1 MKRRFNFLK
10 ALLPFILAIGTFSA
24 CNQDSPNSP
33 ENVKV
38 IIKNWPENVKT
49 INFAGVEFTKNDIN
63 QQKEGCYWVGKS
75 CGLIIDYKGYYSS
88 EEGLY
93 GTIKDN
99 ENYNFKVFIN
109 GKEYQNE
116 ADFLESESMKTNL
129 SMLFSANIKGEAE
142 MELSFEGSPKEI
154 NPKDVRLLDETGY
167 SYIYIE
173 DSLAETMNFS
183 FSYAD
188 TSLTETSS
196 NINEIFSDYYFSD
209 NKSFL
214 YPIKTDKKII
224 MNAYPKDGYA
234 MKKSFAF
241 STDPETIKI
250 TADTTHTY
258 EDSFTSNSFSPL
270 SEQGS
275 ILTVSGTPA
284 EEIPDVLAGI
294 SCYISRIIKEKQS
307 FSGEWTTQLLPP
319 DVKNARISFGTD
331 KSVEILLDKTTIT
344 GTYYMT
350 TSGAELDIPGYYNDS
365 LNGYEGYFKLK
376 KDSDTTHYFYL
387 ASMSEGGIGEP
398 TIGFYADGEAVA
410 TKGDKVPLNVK
421 FVYFDSVPE
430 EVTVYLKGYETD
442 TELGSFTLNG
452 KNSDWAPEVTDTTIE
467 LDTSKYE
474 AGEYTLYVKNGEVV
488 SNDLPVII
496 TE

>member
-38 IIKNWPENVKT
+38 IIKNWPENVTEISFGDANFQKNE
-49 INFAGVEFTKNDIN
+49 INLQKESNHWVGNDIYIHLWY
-63 QQKEGCYWVGKS
+63 EE
-75 CGLIIDYKGYYSS
+75 S
-88 EEGLY
+88 ESEQTGIY
-93 GTIKDN
+93 GTLKGK
-99 ENYNFKVFIN
+99 ENFKVFVN
-109 GKEYQNE
+109 GKEIQNE
-116 ADFLESESMKTNL
+116 AEYLESNDITKKTNL
-129 SMLFSANIKGEAE
+129 ITYFESHLKAEAE
-142 MELSFEGSPKEI
+142 MELSFEGFPEKI

-167 SYIYIE
+167 SYIYID
-173 DSLAETMNFS
+173 DSLAETMVIS

-188 TSLTETSS
+188 TTLTEENS
-196 NINEIFSDYYFSD
+196 NISQLRSYLSGESN
-209 NKSFL
+209 FL
-214 YPIKTDKKII
+214 YLVKTGKKIN
-224 MNAYPKDGYA
+224 MNVLPISGYA
-234 MKKSFAF
+234 MKTPFNF
-241 STDPETIKI
+241 STDNKTINI
-250 TADTTHTY
+250 TPSS
-258 EDSFTSNSFSPL
+258 SFPNEYDYFESNPFSTL
-270 SEQGS
+270 QEEGS
-275 ILTVSGTPA
+275 ILTITGTPA
-284 EEIPDVLAGI
+284 DEIPDVLSGL

-307 FSGEWTTQLLPP
+307 LTTQLLPP
-319 DVKNARISFGTD
+319 DVKNAKISFGTD
-331 KSVEILLDKTTIT
+331 KSVEILLDNTTIT

-350 TSGAELDIPGYYNDS
+350 TSGAELCTLCIPGYYNTS
-365 LNGYEGYFKLK
+365 LNGYKGYFELR
-376 KDSDTTHYFYL
+376 KDADTTHYFYL

-442 TELGSFTLNG
+442 TELESFTLNG
-452 KNSDWAPEVTDTTIE
+452 KNSDWAPEVTDATIE

-474 AGEYTLYVKNGEVV
+474 AGEYTLYIKAGEVV

>member
-24 CNQDSPNSP
+24 CDQDSPG
-33 ENVKV
+33 VKITV
-38 IIKNWPENVKT
+38 KNWPEHVTEISFGDANFQKNE
-49 INFAGVEFTKNDIN
+49 INLQKESNHWVGNDIYIHLWY
-63 QQKEGCYWVGKS
+63 EE
-75 CGLIIDYKGYYSS
+75 S
-88 EEGLY
+88 ESEQTGIY
-93 GTIKDN
+93 GTLKDK
-99 ENYNFKVFIN
+99 ENFKVFVN
-109 GKEYQNE
+109 GKEIQNE
-116 ADFLESESMKTNL
+116 AEYLESDDITKKTNL
-129 SMLFSANIKGEAE
+129 ITYFESHLKAEAE
-142 MELSFEGSPKEI
+142 MELSFEGFPEKI

-167 SYIYIE
+167 SYIYID
-173 DSLAETMNFS
+173 DSLAETMMIS

-188 TSLTETSS
+188 TTLTEENS
-196 NINEIFSDYYFSD
+196 NISQLRSYLSGESN
-209 NKSFL
+209 FL
-214 YPIKTDKKII
+214 YLVKTGKKIN
-224 MNAYPKDGYA
+224 MNVLPISGYA
-234 MKKSFAF
+234 MKTPFSF
-241 STDPETIKI
+241 STDNETINI
-250 TADTTHTY
+250 TP
-258 EDSFTSNSFSPL
+258 SSFS
-270 SEQGS
+270 SEYDYFESNPFSTLQEEGS
-275 ILTVSGTPA
+275 ILTITGIPA
-284 EEIPDVLAGI
+284 DEIPDVLAGI
-294 SCYISRIIKEKQS
+294 SYYVSRIIKEKQS

-387 ASMSEGGIGEP
+387 ASLSEGGIGEP

-410 TKGDKVPLNVK
+410 TKGEKVPLNVK

-452 KNSDWAPEVTDTTIE
+452 KNSDWAPEVTDATIE
-467 LDTSKYE
+467 LDISTYE
-474 AGEYTLYVKNGEVV
+474 AGEYTLYIKAGEVV
-488 SNDLPVII
+488 SNDLSVIL

>member
-24 CNQDSPNSP
+24 CDQDSPG
-33 ENVKV
+33 VKITV
-38 IIKNWPENVKT
+38 KNWPEHVTEISFGDANFQKNE
-49 INFAGVEFTKNDIN
+49 INLQKESNHWVGNDIYIHLWY
-63 QQKEGCYWVGKS
+63 EE
-75 CGLIIDYKGYYSS
+75 S
-88 EEGLY
+88 ESEQTGIY
-93 GTIKDN
+93 GTLKDK
-99 ENYNFKVFIN
+99 ENFKVFVN
-109 GKEYQNE
+109 GKEIQNE
-116 ADFLESESMKTNL
+116 AEYLESDDITKKTNL
-129 SMLFSANIKGEAE
+129 ITYFESHLKAEAE
-142 MELSFEGSPKEI
+142 MELSFEGFPEKI

-167 SYIYIE
+167 SYIYID
-173 DSLAETMNFS
+173 DSLAETMMIS

-188 TSLTETSS
+188 TTLTEENS
-196 NINEIFSDYYFSD
+196 NISQLRSYLSGESN
-209 NKSFL
+209 FL
-214 YPIKTDKKII
+214 YLVKTGKKIN
-224 MNAYPKDGYA
+224 MNVLPISGYA
-234 MKKSFAF
+234 MKTPFSF
-241 STDPETIKI
+241 STDNETINI
-250 TADTTHTY
+250 TP
-258 EDSFTSNSFSPL
+258 SSFS
-270 SEQGS
+270 SEYDYFESNPFSTLQEEGS
-275 ILTVSGTPA
+275 ILTITGIPA
-284 EEIPDVLAGI
+284 DEIPDVLAGI
-294 SCYISRIIKEKQS
+294 SYYVSRIIKEKQS

-387 ASMSEGGIGEP
+387 ASLSEGGIGEP

-410 TKGDKVPLNVK
+410 TKDEKVPLNVK

-452 KNSDWAPEVTDTTIE
+452 KNSDWAPEVTDATIE
-467 LDTSKYE
+467 LDISTYE
-474 AGEYTLYVKNGEVV
+474 AGEYTLYVKAGEVV

>member
-24 CNQDSPNSP
+24 CDQDSPG
-33 ENVKV
+33 VKITV
-38 IIKNWPENVKT
+38 KNWPEHVTEISFGDANFQKNE
-49 INFAGVEFTKNDIN
+49 INLQKESNHWVGNDIYIHLWY
-63 QQKEGCYWVGKS
+63 EE
-75 CGLIIDYKGYYSS
+75 S
-88 EEGLY
+88 ESEQTGIY
-93 GTIKDN
+93 GTLKDK
-99 ENYNFKVFIN
+99 ENFKVFVN
-109 GKEYQNE
+109 GKEIQNE
-116 ADFLESESMKTNL
+116 AEYLESDDITKKTNL
-129 SMLFSANIKGEAE
+129 ITYFESHLKAEAE
-142 MELSFEGSPKEI
+142 MELSFEGFPEKI

-167 SYIYIE
+167 SYIYID
-173 DSLAETMNFS
+173 DSLAETMMIS

-188 TSLTETSS
+188 TTLTEENS
-196 NINEIFSDYYFSD
+196 NISQLRSYLSGESN
-209 NKSFL
+209 FL
-214 YPIKTDKKII
+214 YLVKTGKKIN
-224 MNAYPKDGYA
+224 MNVLPISGYA
-234 MKKSFAF
+234 MKTPFSF
-241 STDPETIKI
+241 STDNETINI
-250 TADTTHTY
+250 TP
-258 EDSFTSNSFSPL
+258 SSFS
-270 SEQGS
+270 SEYDYFESNPFSTLQEEGS
-275 ILTVSGTPA
+275 ILTITGIPA
-284 EEIPDVLAGI
+284 DEIPDVLAGI
-294 SCYISRIIKEKQS
+294 SYYVSRIIKEKQS

-430 EVTVYLKGYETD
+430 GVTVYLKGYETD

-452 KNSDWAPEVTDTTIE
+452 KNSDWAPEVTDATIE
-467 LDTSKYE
+467 LDTSTYE
-474 AGEYTLYVKNGEVV
+474 AGEYTLYVKAGEVV

>member
-1 MKRRFNFLK
+1 MKRQFNFLK

-24 CNQDSPNSP
+24 CDQDSPG
-33 ENVKV
+33 VKITV
-38 IIKNWPENVKT
+38 KNWPENITEISFGDANFQKNE
-49 INFAGVEFTKNDIN
+49 INLQKESNHWVGNDIYIHLWY
-63 QQKEGCYWVGKS
+63 EE
-75 CGLIIDYKGYYSS
+75 S
-88 EEGLY
+88 ESEQTGIY
-93 GTIKDN
+93 GTLKDK
-99 ENYNFKVFIN
+99 ENFKVFVN
-109 GKEYQNE
+109 GKEIQNE
-116 ADFLESESMKTNL
+116 AEYLESDDITKKTNL
-129 SMLFSANIKGEAE
+129 ITYFESHLKAEAE
-142 MELSFEGSPKEI
+142 MELSFEGFPEKI

-167 SYIYIE
+167 SYIYID
-173 DSLAETMNFS
+173 DSLAETMMIS

-188 TSLTETSS
+188 TTLTEENS
-196 NINEIFSDYYFSD
+196 NIYQLRSYLSGETN
-209 NKSFL
+209 FL
-214 YPIKTDKKII
+214 YPVKTDKKIK
-224 MNAYPKDGYA
+224 MEAYPKTGYA
-234 MKKSFAF
+234 MIKPFAF
-241 STDPETIKI
+241 STDAETIKI
-250 TADTTHTY
+250 TANESYTNEY
-258 EDSFTSNSFSPL
+258 NFTSNSFSPL
-270 SEQGS
+270 SEQGT
-275 ILTVSGTPA
+275 ILTISGTPA

-365 LNGYEGYFKLK
+365 LNGHEGYFKLK

-410 TKGDKVPLNVK
+410 TKGEKVPLNVK

-442 TELGSFTLNG
+442 TELESFTLNG
-452 KNSDWAPEVTDTTIE
+452 KNSDWAPEVTDATIE

-474 AGEYTLYVKNGEVV
+474 AGEYTLYIKAGEVV